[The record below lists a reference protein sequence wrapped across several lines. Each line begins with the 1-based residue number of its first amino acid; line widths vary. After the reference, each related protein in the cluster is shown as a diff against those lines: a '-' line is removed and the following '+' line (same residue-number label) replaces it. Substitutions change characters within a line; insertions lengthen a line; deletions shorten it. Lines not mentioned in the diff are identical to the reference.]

1 MPDNNGHGTTPAA
14 APEVNADGMGGGNPS
29 GQTAREGAA
38 RSLLNVARRECG
50 ILRKNRMYLFCMVV
64 FPVIVTLFFTSLMSN
79 GQPTDMPVGVVDL
92 DNTPTTRSLVRKL
105 DAFQATKVAARYAN
119 VADARRAI
127 QRNEIYA
134 FLYIPEGT
142 TSELLSMR
150 QPKISFYYSTT
161 SYTAGA
167 LLFRDLK
174 TIATLGSASAGA
186 SVLSAKG
193 LSEEQVMSFLQPIVV
208 DLHTLNNP
216 LVNYSVYLNTM
227 LIPGC
232 LMLFIFLVTAYSLG
246 TELKFNSARDWI
258 ASSGNNIGIAIAGK
272 MLPQTLTFLA
282 IIYAYMFYVFGVLHF
297 PHPGGTGYI
306 LLLGLLTVLSA
317 QGFGIFVFGIVPSL
331 RMSMSICCLWAV
343 LSYSLSGTAFPLS
356 AMDPELK
363 AIALLFPLRHY
374 YMIYQLNIFN
384 GYPLDYSWPYVG
396 ALLVFAAL
404 PLLVMQRI
412 KKSVLTYNYMP

>member
-1 MPDNNGHGTTPAA
+1 
-14 APEVNADGMGGGNPS
+14 
-29 GQTAREGAA
+29 
-38 RSLLNVARRECG
+38 
-50 ILRKNRMYLFCMVV
+50 
-64 FPVIVTLFFTSLMSN
+64 MSD

-92 DNTPTTRSLVRKL
+92 DNTPTTRALIRKL
-105 DAFQATKVAARYAN
+105 DAFQATKVVGHYSN

-127 QRNEIYA
+127 QRNKIYA
-134 FLYIPEGT
+134 FLYIPNGT
-142 TSELLSMR
+142 TDELLSMR
-150 QPKISFYYSTT
+150 QPKISFYYSTA

-174 TIATLGSASAGA
+174 TIATLGSASVGA

-193 LSEEQVMSFLQPIVV
+193 LSEKQVMSFLQPVVV

-216 LVNYSVYLNTM
+216 MVNYSVYLNTM

-232 LMLFIFLVTAYSLG
+232 LMLFIFLITAYSLG
-246 TELKFNSARDWI
+246 TELKFNSAREWI
-258 ASSGNNIGIAIAGK
+258 SASGDNIFVALVGK
-272 MLPQTLTFLA
+272 MLPQTLMFLV
-282 IIYAYMFYVFGVLHF
+282 IMYAYMFYVFGVLNF

-306 LLLGLLTVLSA
+306 LMLGLLAVLSS

-356 AMDPELK
+356 AMDSELK

-384 GYPLDYSWPYVG
+384 GYPIDFSWPYVMV
-396 ALLVFAAL
+396 LVFFAAL
-404 PLLVMQRI
+404 PIFVSSRI
-412 KKSVLTYNYMP
+412 KKNVLTYQYLP

>member
-1 MPDNNGHGTTPAA
+1 MLKRICG
-14 APEVNADGMGGGNPS
+14 
-29 GQTAREGAA
+29 
-38 RSLLNVARRECG
+38 VARRECG

-64 FPVIVTLFFTSLMSN
+64 FPVIVTVFFTSVMSE
-79 GQPTDMPVGVVDL
+79 GQPVDMPVGVVDL
-92 DNTPTTRSLVRKL
+92 DNTPTTRTLVRKL
-105 DAFQATKVAARYAN
+105 DAFQSTRVAASYAN

-134 FLYIPEGT
+134 FLYIPQGT

-150 QPKISFYYSTT
+150 QPKISFYYSTA

-174 TIATLGSASAGA
+174 TISTLGSASVGA
-186 SVLSAKG
+186 SLLEAKG
-193 LSEEQVMSFLQPIVV
+193 LSEEQVMSFLQPVVV
-208 DLHTLNNP
+208 DLHMVNNP
-216 LVNYSVYLNTM
+216 MVNYSVYLNTM

-246 TELKFNSARDWI
+246 TELKFDSAKDWI
-258 ASSGNNIGIAIAGK
+258 KASGGNIFVALTGK
-272 MLPQTLTFLA
+272 LLPQTLTFLA
-282 IIYAYMFYVFGVLHF
+282 IVYAYMFYVFGVLGF
-297 PHPGGTGYI
+297 PHPGSTWFI
-306 LLLGLLTVLSA
+306 LLLGLLTVLSS
-317 QGFGIFVFGIVPSL
+317 QGFGVFVFGIVPSL

-356 AMDPELK
+356 AMDSELK

-384 GYPLDYSWPYVG
+384 GYDISYSWPYVVVL
-396 ALLVFAAL
+396 AVFAAL
-404 PLLVMQRI
+404 PLLVAGRI
-412 KKSVLTYNYMP
+412 KRNVLMYQYLP

>member
-1 MPDNNGHGTTPAA
+1 MPEDVQTGERARGPLGVQA
-14 APEVNADGMGGGNPS
+14 ADGGGR
-29 GQTAREGAA
+29 Q
-38 RSLLNVARRECG
+38 RSFAGLVCAVAGRECS

-64 FPVIVTLFFTSLMSN
+64 FPVIVTLFFTSLMAG

-92 DNTPTTRSLVRKL
+92 DNTPTTRTLARRL
-105 DAFQATKVAARYAN
+105 DAFQSTKVVAHYAN
-119 VADARRAI
+119 VADARQAM

-142 TSELLSMR
+142 TSGLLSMR
-150 QPKISFYYSTT
+150 QPKISFYYSTA

-167 LLFRDLK
+167 LLYRDLK
-174 TIATLGSASAGA
+174 TIATLGSASAGSA
-186 SVLSAKG
+186 LLTAKG
-193 LSEEQVMSFLQPIVV
+193 LSAGQVASFLQPIVV
-208 DLHTLNNP
+208 DLHTVNNP

-246 TELKFNSARDWI
+246 TELKFGSAREWFK
-258 ASSGNNIGIAIAGK
+258 ASGGNVMAALLGK

-282 IIYAYMFYVFGVLHF
+282 MIYAYMFYVFGVLGF
-297 PHPGGTGYI
+297 PHPGGLGYI
-306 LLLGLLTVLSA
+306 LMLGLLTVLSS

-356 AMDPELK
+356 AMDSELK

-374 YMIYQLNIFN
+374 YMVYQLNIFN
-384 GYPLDYSWPYVG
+384 GYSLAYSWPYVV
-396 ALLVFAAL
+396 ALLAFAAL
-404 PLLVMQRI
+404 PLLVAGRI
-412 KKSVLTYNYMP
+412 RKSMVTYEYIP